1 MVEFCT
7 SVRAFYLFIDI
18 INTGA
23 KLLESFFSLLFPEIT
38 VDFVAR
44 ANFPFSNMTP
54 CWKMRR
60 PWGRGW
66 DTTMRNQYSN
76 FSCVKLLQ
84 LPEFQRLP
92 WTVFLDLYNKKNKS
106 SVLFIVYFMDQSYID
121 SGLEA
126 ILCCPVEV
134 HKRQKNKQINK

>member
-1 MVEFCT
+1 MVEMCT
-7 SVRAFYLFIDI
+7 SVRAFTYLL
-18 INTGA
+18 T
-23 KLLESFFSLLFPEIT
+23 LLIPVLSYLRLFFSLLFPGIT

-84 LPEFQRLP
+84 LPEYQRLP
-92 WTVFLDLYNKKNKS
+92 WTVFLGGVDKTRNMEHPGTFRNIPEHPGTSRNMKKLK
-106 SVLFIVYFMDQSYID
+106 YFFYEKI
-121 SGLEA
+121 
-126 ILCCPVEV
+126 
-134 HKRQKNKQINK
+134 IN